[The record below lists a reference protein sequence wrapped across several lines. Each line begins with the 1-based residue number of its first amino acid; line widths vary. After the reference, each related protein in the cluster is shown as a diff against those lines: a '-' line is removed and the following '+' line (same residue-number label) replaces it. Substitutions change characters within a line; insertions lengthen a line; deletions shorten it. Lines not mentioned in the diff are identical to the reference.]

1 MKKLKARGLIRAWGV
16 SNFDRGW
23 MEKLAAVENR
33 THAAT
38 DQVLYH
44 LGSRG
49 VKYDLLPYL

>member
-23 MEKLAAVENR
+23 MEKLAAVENG

-49 VKYDLLPYL
+49 VEYDLLPYL